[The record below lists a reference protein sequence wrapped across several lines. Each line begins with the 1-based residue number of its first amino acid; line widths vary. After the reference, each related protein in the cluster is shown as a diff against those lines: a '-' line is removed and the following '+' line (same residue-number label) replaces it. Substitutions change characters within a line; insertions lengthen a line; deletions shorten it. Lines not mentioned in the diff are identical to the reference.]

1 MFEFVTSMIFQLVG
15 RVKPHIS
22 AVGDLQLFPWPPFRP
37 GTTGHFGL
45 SSCAA
50 FVHGASSLSSFL
62 FFLFSSCDS
71 LLLSWFDRFH
81 FLFSVLWSMKI
92 HIPSII
98 DVWFVCLLVFC
109 SLSDHLVFAYY
120 RTQISVVL
128 ALIDRFCPNDF
139 ISKVSYL
146 CTLLCTLKLC
156 HTIYLL
162 ELRQASDDSFVSEC

>member
-1 MFEFVTSMIFQLVG
+1 MRFPFALVIRPLSFFIFSFVEYEDTY
-15 RVKPHIS
+15 
-22 AVGDLQLFPWPPFRP
+22 
-37 GTTGHFGL
+37 
-45 SSCAA
+45 
-50 FVHGASSLSSFL
+50 
-62 FFLFSSCDS
+62 
-71 LLLSWFDRFH
+71 
-81 FLFSVLWSMKI
+81 
-92 HIPSII
+92 PSII

-109 SLSDHLVFAYY
+109 SLSDHLVFAYH

-162 ELRQASDDSFVSEC
+162 ELRQASDDSFV